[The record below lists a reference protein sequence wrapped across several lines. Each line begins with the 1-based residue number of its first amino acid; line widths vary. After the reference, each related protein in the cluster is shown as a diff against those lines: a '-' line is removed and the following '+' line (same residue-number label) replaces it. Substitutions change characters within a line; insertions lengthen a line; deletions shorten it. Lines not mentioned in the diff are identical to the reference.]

1 MKNKLDSFDKTL
13 TLVFAGDILS
23 TNADT
28 LRQEAVGIIE
38 SPTVKGADWHTL
50 SLDMRSAKMVDSVG
64 LNLIVSLIKLA
75 KTRNAKVV
83 GHIANPS
90 VQRALTF
97 TRLNTQMDLV
107 MAA

>member
-1 MKNKLDSFDKTL
+1 MTNKLDAFDKTL

-28 LRQEAVGIIE
+28 LRQEAVEIIE
-38 SPTVKGADWHTL
+38 SPAVEGAWHTL